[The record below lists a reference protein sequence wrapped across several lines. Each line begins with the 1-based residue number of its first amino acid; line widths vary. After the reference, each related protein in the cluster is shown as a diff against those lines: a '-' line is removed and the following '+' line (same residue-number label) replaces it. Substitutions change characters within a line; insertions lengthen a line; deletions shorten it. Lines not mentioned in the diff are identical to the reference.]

1 MFAKLTW
8 FVRTVMSIHQRLE
21 SVEERLRGLEGRV
34 SPTQHGSHWFE
45 DDRCRYCDAPCPYGK
60 HLGSTADSR

>member
-8 FVRTVMSIHQRLE
+8 FVRTVMSIHQRLQ
-21 SVEERLRGLEGRV
+21 SVEERLRGLEGCV

-45 DDRCRYCDAPCPYGK
+45 DGRCRYCGAPCPYEK
-60 HLGSTADSR
+60 HRGPTADSR